1 MTQDDTTDTSPENA
15 LLRLY
20 ERYIG
25 EPETE
30 SEVYLGFGLFFAG
43 ITCAA
48 LGLVLFVAGA
58 SFYGLRTAGYF
69 ALAQPGY
76 LLGMLSVPLAL
87 LSVVV
92 LLPTE
97 RRAQIGGL
105 VGITVTVVA
114 SIAFLL
120 AYPEQ
125 WFEFGTQNTL
135 LVVGTYAVGLA
146 LLAAVTGSA
155 LVAHQLEQATVTAT
169 VPDEAATDEPD
180 ESVSDEDVRADIDA
194 AMSNVELSWGGVEKD
209 SNRDLSFREDY
220 ADEAGGRLNAEAEKT
235 VNPGGVDAQV
245 EGLRQLK
252 GGDRDVQTSEST
264 VDDQTAALNELRQQK
279 RNDEVDPVDDD
290 AESILARLR
299 SWLSN

>member
-279 RNDEVDPVDDD
+279 RNDEVDPVNDD
-290 AESILARLR
+290 AERSLARLL
-299 SWLSN
+299 SGLSN

>member
-279 RNDEVDPVDDD
+279 RNDEVDPVNDD